1 MNNILWKPDLIKAK
15 KTKMSLF
22 MDFIDKNCSVS
33 IKDYSS
39 LYKWSIE
46 EPDSFWAS
54 LSDFLGIKYFSR
66 PTKIIEKSNKF
77 YHTKWFPGAKLN
89 YAQNILNSDSSNLTA
104 IEFFNELGESGSLSY
119 EMLYSKVACL
129 SQFLKKQGLSKGDR
143 VAAMMPNVPE
153 TVISSLACSSIG
165 SVWSSCSPDFGKKAI
180 FDRFSQIDPKVLI
193 LCNSYTFKGK
203 LFDCNDK
210 IKYLISNLKSVKHII
225 ILNYRKIDKISY
237 PNATYWDD
245 IDFYSNDKIS
255 FEETDFQ
262 DPLYIMFSSGTTG
275 KPKSIVHS
283 VGGTLI
289 QHIKELGLHVD
300 LSQNE
305 KILYYTTCGWM
316 MWNWLLSGLYFQA
329 TIILYEGSPFFPNK
343 DSLIKILDREKIN
356 IFGTSAR
363 YISYLSSKGI
373 VPRKD
378 YNLLELRLI
387 LSTGSAL
394 ADEDFD
400 YVYESIKEDIQLSSI
415 SGGTDII
422 SCFALGNPL
431 LEVRRGELQ
440 CIGLGMN
447 VLSYNEKGES
457 VRNRKGELVCLSP
470 FPSMPIYFWNDSNDE
485 KYYSSYFGKYDNV
498 WTHGDFIEIKDKGGV
513 IIYGRSDATLN
524 PGGVR
529 VGTAEIYSAL
539 SEIKYIDDSIA
550 VNSIDGNSYILFI
563 KMLKG
568 VEINAKYLEQ
578 IQLAIKQNLSPKHI
592 PSKIIQVSDIPY
604 TINGKKT
611 EIAVKKTLAGE
622 QIDNLDSITNPECL
636 KEFVN
641 I

>member
-104 IEFFNELGESGSLSY
+104 IEFFNELGESRSLSY

>member
-104 IEFFNELGESGSLSY
+104 IEFFNELGESRSLSY

-447 VLSYNEKGES
+447 VSSYNEKGES